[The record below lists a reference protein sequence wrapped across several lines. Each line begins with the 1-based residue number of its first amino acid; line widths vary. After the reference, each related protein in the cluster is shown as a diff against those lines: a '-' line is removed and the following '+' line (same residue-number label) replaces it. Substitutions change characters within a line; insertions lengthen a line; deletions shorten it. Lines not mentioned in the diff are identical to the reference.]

1 MSPSGGIRV
10 KVRFASLLQ
19 RHTGVLDVE
28 MVVPPDPKD
37 ALARIIESYG
47 LPWEDSLEKNTGVF
61 INRIPAARFI
71 RENGMLSEGDTISFI
86 PMVGG
91 G

>member
-37 ALARIIESYG
+37 AL
-47 LPWEDSLEKNTGVF
+47 EKNTGVF

-71 RENGMLSEGDTISFI
+71 RKNGMLSEGDTISFI

>member
-1 MSPSGGIRV
+1 MSPSGGIPV

-28 MVVPPDPKD
+28 MVVPPDPED

-47 LPWEDSLEKNTGVF
+47 LPWEDTLKKSTGVF
-61 INRIPAARFI
+61 INRIPASRFI
-71 RENGMLSEGDTISFI
+71 RENRMLSEGDTISFI